1 MQKTKML
8 LQVFMMTLAIGTLAV
23 FPFSN
28 NADAISSSSLT
39 LQDDGKVKK
48 VAKERLQGLYK
59 KLEMNRDQYDEAWT
73 VVYEY
78 VGDFMEL
85 KQEATETGNKDEVF
99 DKWKDIRNNFK
110 ERMKGILDEE
120 QYKKFAEGKWETNDR
135 EELKAAME

>member
-1 MQKTKML
+1 ML

-28 NADAISSSSLT
+28 NAGAISSSSLT

-48 VAKERLQGLYK
+48 VAKERLQSLYK

-110 ERMKGILDEE
+110 ERMKGILEEE

>member
-1 MQKTKML
+1 MRKTKML

-28 NADAISSSSLT
+28 NVDAASSSSIIV
-39 LQDDGKVKK
+39 QDEGKVKK

-59 KLEMNRDQYDEAWT
+59 KLEMDREQYDEAWT

-85 KQEATETGNKDEVF
+85 KQEASETGNKDEVF
-99 DKWKDIRNNFK
+99 NKWKDIKENYT

-120 QYKKFAEGKWETNDR
+120 QYKKFAEGKWATNDR
-135 EELKAAME
+135 EELNAALE

>member
-28 NADAISSSSLT
+28 NAGAISSSSLT

-48 VAKERLQGLYK
+48 VAKERLQSLYK

-85 KQEATETGNKDEVF
+85 KQEATVF

>member
-1 MQKTKML
+1 ML

-28 NADAISSSSLT
+28 NVDAASSSSIIV
-39 LQDDGKVKK
+39 QDEGKVKK

-59 KLEMNRDQYDEAWT
+59 KLEMDREQYDEAWT

-85 KQEATETGNKDEVF
+85 KQEASETGNKDEVF
-99 DKWKDIRNNFK
+99 NKWKDIKENYT

-120 QYKKFAEGKWETNDR
+120 QYKKFAEGKWATNDR
-135 EELKAAME
+135 EELNAALE